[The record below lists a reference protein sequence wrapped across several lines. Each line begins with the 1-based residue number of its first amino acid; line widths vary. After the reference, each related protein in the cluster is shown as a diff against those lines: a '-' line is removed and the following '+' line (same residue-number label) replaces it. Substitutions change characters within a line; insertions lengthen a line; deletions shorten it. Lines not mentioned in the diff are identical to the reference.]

1 MDSLKTF
8 LLAGL
13 GACLIVVG
21 SLTVFA
27 SGSGEED
34 PTPTPPSV
42 GRRAV
47 MGGDATADTTVEA
60 CAVGWFFNVPQ
71 PATCPD
77 AAPTASELVLQRFE
91 YGYMVWAQADDRIY
105 VMYHTA
111 PMPRWQADPDPYVAG
126 MDERDFSWD
135 EPQPPQTSQPRLGF
149 GALWREDDD
158 LRERIGWAVQS
169 WEFVYDGQMQTA
181 EDGTVYFS
189 EPRGGVFE
197 LSPQTEDW
205 KLFSPQS

>member
-1 MDSLKTF
+1 MDSLKTV

-13 GACLIVVG
+13 GACLVVVG

-27 SGSGEED
+27 SGGDED
-34 PTPTPPSV
+34 PTPTPPPV
-42 GRRAV
+42 GRRAI
-47 MGGDATADTTVEA
+47 MGGDAAPEATADA
-60 CAVGWFFNVPQ
+60 CALEWFFTVP
-71 PATCPD
+71 PVTTCPED
-77 AAPTASELVLQRFE
+77 EAIESELVLQRFE
-91 YGYMVWAQADDRIY
+91 YGYMVWAQANDIIY

-111 PMPRWQADPDPYVAG
+111 PMPRWVAEPDPYVAG

-169 WEFVYDGQMQTA
+169 WEFVYDGQIQTA
-181 EDGTVYFS
+181 EDGTVYLT

-197 LSPQTEDW
+197 LSPITEDW
-205 KLFSPQS
+205 KLFSTQS